1 MSHETSSHTLI
12 SRNAADVVARIVVVG
27 FFAGLTYRVGLDV
40 LETSRLSGVLFLT
53 NELLVVMFT
62 LTRRFASRVDGSTL
76 ARIVTVLGTLGPL
89 LARPD
94 PRYVQLAEAVVVP
107 VSLLGVAIVVV
118 GKLSLGRSF
127 GLLPAHRGIVSSGLY
142 RMVRHPIYLGYCLSH
157 GAFLLANASPWNLA
171 VFLIAETSLLVR
183 IGAEERVLLQDDAYE
198 RYHQTVR
205 YRLVPGIY

>member
-1 MSHETSSHTLI
+1 MSDQTRSNTII
-12 SRNAADVVARIVVVG
+12 SRNTADIVARIVVIG
-27 FFAGLTYRVGLDV
+27 FFAGLAYRVGFDV
-40 LETSRLSGVLFLT
+40 LETARFSGVLFLT

-62 LTRRFASRVDGSTL
+62 LTRRFASHVDRSAL
-76 ARIVTVLGTLGPL
+76 ARIVTLLGTLGPL

-94 PRYVQLAEAVVVP
+94 ARYVQLAEAVVVP
-107 VSLLGVAIVVV
+107 VSLLGLTIVVV

-142 RMVRHPIYLGYCLSH
+142 RLVRHPIYLGYFLSH
-157 GAFLLANASPWNLA
+157 GAFLLANASPWNLVV
-171 VFLIAETSLLVR
+171 VFVAEACLVIR
-183 IGAEERVLLQDDAYE
+183 MGAEERVLLQDDAYE